1 MIRTV
6 LTDAQWAVIAPHCL
20 GRECDPGRTGPDPR
34 RFVEAVLWISRTGCP
49 WRDLPEEFGRWNSV
63 FKRFRRW
70 VRADAFYRMFRVLAE
85 DADFEYT
92 MIDGSIVKVHRHGQG
107 AKGGLKSQAI
117 GRSRGGI
124 TTKIM
129 ALTDALGNLI
139 DFRLLPGQA
148 HDLRGTA
155 ALIEGL
161 TCDQFLADRAF
172 DANWLREALTSA
184 GIEPV
189 IPPKSNRRFPAEFD
203 RHTYKWRHLVENFF
217 GKLKEY
223 RGIAMRSCKT
233 DDSFKAFISLA
244 AIVIQ
249 TR

>member
-1 MIRTV
+1 
-6 LTDAQWAVIAPHCL
+6 
-20 GRECDPGRTGPDPR
+20 
-34 RFVEAVLWISRTGCP
+34 
-49 WRDLPEEFGRWNSV
+49 
-63 FKRFRRW
+63 
-70 VRADAFYRMFRVLAE
+70 
-85 DADFEYT
+85 
-92 MIDGSIVKVHRHGQG
+92 
-107 AKGGLKSQAI
+107 
-117 GRSRGGI
+117 
-124 TTKIM
+124 M

-233 DDSFKAFISLA
+233 DDSLKAFISLA

>member
-1 MIRTV
+1 
-6 LTDAQWAVIAPHCL
+6 
-20 GRECDPGRTGPDPR
+20 
-34 RFVEAVLWISRTGCP
+34 
-49 WRDLPEEFGRWNSV
+49 
-63 FKRFRRW
+63 
-70 VRADAFYRMFRVLAE
+70 
-85 DADFEYT
+85 
-92 MIDGSIVKVHRHGQG
+92 
-107 AKGGLKSQAI
+107 
-117 GRSRGGI
+117 
-124 TTKIM
+124 M

-203 RHTYKWRHLVENFF
+203 RHAYKWRHLVENFF